1 MGTTRTI
8 LFLCPHNAAKSVMAA
23 AYARQLAAQ
32 RGLDLRVETA
42 GTDPASRTSPAVGDA
57 LRAEGLDVSTHR
69 PRLVRDDELAAAWR
83 IVSLGC
89 DLGDRSTAGGRVERW
104 DDVPSPSQ
112 VLTAARQAIRR
123 HLGRLLDELESG
135 A

>member
-42 GTDPASRTSPAVGDA
+42 GTDPAPRTSPAVVDA
-57 LRAEGLDVSTHR
+57 LRAGGLDVSDHR
-69 PRLVRDDELAAAWR
+69 PRLVRDDELATAWR
-83 IVSLGC
+83 IVSLDC
-89 DLGDRSTAGGRVERW
+89 DLGDRSPAGGRVERW

-112 VLTAARQAIRR
+112 DLTAARQAIRR
-123 HLGRLLDELESG
+123 HLDRLLDELESE